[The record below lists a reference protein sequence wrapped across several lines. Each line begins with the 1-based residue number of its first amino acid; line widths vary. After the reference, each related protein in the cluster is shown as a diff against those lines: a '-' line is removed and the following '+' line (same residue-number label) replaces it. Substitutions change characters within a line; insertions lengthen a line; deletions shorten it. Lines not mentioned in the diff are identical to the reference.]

1 MKVKINNKEKEIEKL
16 SLIETARCY
25 NFYKKNL
32 DCLLENDKKV
42 FESLKLNYIELM
54 RWRLWDQGEDLMIAM
69 GYQKKDIV
77 NLKIIDKIFMSH
89 PDYKM
94 PLTYFIT
101 LEDITIEKLLKIN
114 KELKMMIDNQRK
126 TA

>member
-1 MKVKINNKEKEIEKL
+1 MKVKINNEEKDIDKL

-25 NFYKKNL
+25 NFYKKNMDNL
-32 DCLLENDKKV
+32 SGNDKQI
-42 FESLKLNYIELM
+42 FEAVKSNYIELM

-69 GYQKKDIV
+69 GYQKKDII
-77 NLKIIDKIFMSH
+77 NLKIIDKIFMGH

-101 LEDITIEKLLKIN
+101 LENITIEKLLKIN
-114 KELKMMIDNQRK
+114 KELKMMIDNHRK